1 MHVHSVCI
9 YVCMCVCMYI
19 YYMCHIYIYINVL
32 GCLIAKFRSLC
43 NLFNHCGVHKK
54 PIQRRNWLQERIL

>member
-1 MHVHSVCI
+1 MYIVYVYMYVCVYVCI
-9 YVCMCVCMYI
+9 YIICV
-19 YYMCHIYIYINVL
+19 IYIYINVL

-54 PIQRRNWLQERIL
+54 PIQRRNWLKREA